1 MSAIQIKLNSFSGV
15 GAGQTASLV
24 LSNGPF
30 YQDIYL
36 KTGVAIAHIESVKLK
51 LNTVELFDLSGT
63 QLRMLQDYYDI
74 PVTAGFF
81 TLPISASHSP
91 ELARRL
97 STGLAT
103 FSGDNLVL
111 EVKISA
117 DATAPTLEAFADV
130 RANPGYRPF
139 VRRFLPF
146 TIPAAGAGESQFTSF
161 TKGPRIMSAYFQ
173 KDDMTKLVIERDKN
187 TLFEL
192 EKDANDFLL
201 KREGRKPQTG
211 YYHWDATRMDYP
223 IDEAFVTAS
232 QDLAFKVTVDS
243 GGNIPVLFDCIDS
256 DPRLM
261 VAKAEAK
268 AGRARRKA

>member
-1 MSAIQIKLNSFSGV
+1 MSALQLKLNSFSGV

-36 KTGVAIAHIESVKLK
+36 KTNVSIANIESVKLK
-51 LNTVELFDLSGT
+51 LNTVELFDLTGT
-63 QLRMLQDYYDI
+63 QLRMMQAYYNI
-74 PVTAGFF
+74 PVKAGFF

-91 ELARRL
+91 ELQRRL

-103 FSGDNLVL
+103 FAGDNLVL
-111 EVKISA
+111 EVKIA
-117 DATAPTLEAFADV
+117 AGAIAPTIEAFADV
-130 RANPGYRPF
+130 RANPGFRPF

-161 TKGPRIMSAYFQ
+161 TKGPRIMAAYFN
-173 KDDMTKLVIERDKN
+173 KADMTKLVIERDKN

-192 EKDANDFLL
+192 ESDANNFLL
-201 KREGRKPQTG
+201 EREGRIPQAG
-211 YYHWDATRMDYP
+211 YFHFDPTRMDYP

-232 QDLAFKVTVDS
+232 QDLSFKVTVGT
-243 GGNIPVLFDCIDS
+243 GGNIPVIFDCIDS
-256 DPRLM
+256 DPRLI
-261 VAKAEAK
+261 VAKQES
-268 AGRARRKA
+268 GMGSRRRRA